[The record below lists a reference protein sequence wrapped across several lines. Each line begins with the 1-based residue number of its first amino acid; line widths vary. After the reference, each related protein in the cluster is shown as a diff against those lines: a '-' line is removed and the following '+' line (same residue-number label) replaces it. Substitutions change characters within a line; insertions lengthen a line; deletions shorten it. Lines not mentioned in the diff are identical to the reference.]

1 VVSECILINIIR
13 EPWENHLTLICHF
26 VCRRWEVHH
35 GQTSSETSSRW
46 EASFKNPRRTGAL
59 TFENIHFVVED
70 GIISKVEDP
79 IPSLE
84 HVDALQLLL
93 HVLSPTRSGVCDE
106 LLALIQLGVLAVDE
120 RGLPALCRD
129 WWSNVDVLLLDDM
142 AESWGVAAD
151 PSGKYGITD
160 AVRMP
165 LDEQWTKAEDG
176 WALGEEDIVYEDS
189 EFDAWRAAFEDKQQA
204 QSDNIE
210 GVGRF
215 GI

>member
-1 VVSECILINIIR
+1 
-13 EPWENHLTLICHF
+13 
-26 VCRRWEVHH
+26 
-35 GQTSSETSSRW
+35 
-46 EASFKNPRRTGAL
+46 L
-59 TFENIHFVVED
+59 TFENTHFVVED
-70 GIISKVEDP
+70 GVVSKVEDP
-79 IPSLE
+79 ISSQE
-84 HVDALQLLL
+84 QVDALQLLL

-106 LLALIQLGVLAVDE
+106 LLALIQMGVLAVDE
-120 RGLPALCRD
+120 RGLPALCHD

-176 WALGEEDIVYEDS
+176 WALGEEDTVYEDS

>member
-1 VVSECILINIIR
+1 
-13 EPWENHLTLICHF
+13 
-26 VCRRWEVHH
+26 
-35 GQTSSETSSRW
+35 
-46 EASFKNPRRTGAL
+46 L

-70 GIISKVEDP
+70 GVVSKVEDP
-79 IPSLE
+79 IPSQE

-106 LLALIQLGVLAVDE
+106 LLALIHMGVLAVDE
-120 RGLPALCRD
+120 RGIPALCHD

-142 AESWGVAAD
+142 SESWGVAAD

-165 LDEQWTKAEDG
+165 LNEEWTKAEDG